1 MTFTDLALRPE
12 LQRAVRELGY
22 DMPTPIQQQAIPPVL
37 AGHDIFGC
45 AQTGTGKT
53 AAFALPIL
61 NRIAEGFRK
70 GPRALILAPTRE
82 LAVQISESFRDY
94 AKYTRMR
101 YVVAF
106 GGVSQRPQVEAIR
119 RGVDVV
125 IATPGR
131 LIDLLDQR
139 VLFLDRI
146 ETLVLDEA
154 DRMLDMGFIQPIRRI
169 VKELPEDRQ
178 TLFFSATMP
187 IEIRDLAAT
196 ILRDPIHVAVTP
208 ESTTTETVEQR
219 LMFVEHGMKPQLLS
233 HLLANELDGSV
244 LVFTRTKRGA
254 DRVSRDLQRAGFRAD
269 ALHGDKSQDARQ
281 RALRAFKNRQ
291 TRVLV
296 ATDIAARGIDVSQL
310 PYVINFDVPESP
322 ETYVHR
328 IGRTGRAGVEGV
340 AITLASLDER
350 NDVRDIE
357 RTIRTSIPRVT
368 DHPFA
373 VEEPQPMRRPSNGR
387 PGNSSMDR
395 RGGGGGRRRGSY
407 APRRRSH

>member
-22 DMPTPIQQQAIPPVL
+22 DQPTPIQQQAIPPVL

-119 RGVDVV
+119 RGVDIV

-169 VKELPEDRQ
+169 VKELPENRQ

-196 ILRDPIHVAVTP
+196 ILRDPIHVSVTP

-219 LMFVEHGMKPQLLS
+219 LMFVEHGMKPQL
-233 HLLANELDGSV
+233 
-244 LVFTRTKRGA
+244 
-254 DRVSRDLQRAGFRAD
+254 
-269 ALHGDKSQDARQ
+269 
-281 RALRAFKNRQ
+281 
-291 TRVLV
+291 
-296 ATDIAARGIDVSQL
+296 
-310 PYVINFDVPESP
+310 
-322 ETYVHR
+322 
-328 IGRTGRAGVEGV
+328 
-340 AITLASLDER
+340 
-350 NDVRDIE
+350 
-357 RTIRTSIPRVT
+357 
-368 DHPFA
+368 
-373 VEEPQPMRRPSNGR
+373 
-387 PGNSSMDR
+387 
-395 RGGGGGRRRGSY
+395 
-407 APRRRSH
+407 